1 MPFSTV
7 CHVHLYIILNLRKEL
22 MRWFESMHPALGRAF
37 FPYLP
42 GAFSNSI
49 EGKSFALLYIHYVI

>member
-1 MPFSTV
+1 MPILTV
-7 CHVHLYIILNLRKEL
+7 YHVHLHIILNLRKEL
-22 MRWFESMHPALGRAF
+22 MGWFESMHPALGRAF
-37 FPYLP
+37 FPFLP